1 MSVFPKFIVEDDKLI
16 IGKVSYHKDLVSDKE
31 KVKGG
36 GWWSL
41 NKDTNTFTLKGDSH
55 DYGRASIEDIKN
67 CIDKGNV
74 FSNRYQTVNISNI
87 YSFQHSNECGEITEL
102 KSK

>member
-1 MSVFPKFIVEDDKLI
+1 MSVFPKFIVEGDNLI
-16 IGKVSYHKDLVSDKE
+16 IAKCTYHKQLVIETE

-41 NKDTNTFTLKGDSH
+41 KDKTFTLSGDSH
-55 DYGRASIEDIKN
+55 DFGMATVEDIKN

-74 FSNRYQTVNISNI
+74 FRNQYSDDSMADKFNFIYQNL
-87 YSFQHSNECGEITEL
+87 CGEITNL
-102 KSK
+102 KVL